1 MTRARKPTSFRRR
14 MVLLAAGAVAAAVVI
29 ASVVVYVVTRNEL
42 RSQLDASLRSKVT
55 PGRQFV
61 KIESHLD
68 PKQLVQL
75 TREGKLPPVLAPMAS
90 AYDFSGKVNGA
101 VQQLGNLEASP
112 APGGAVLAK
121 PSAGASHS
129 SASASPTGT
138 GAAPGGVVTFEGTGG
153 AKEGSGRE
161 FKSAAHAGAGVTGE
175 TFSFHRVTHGVPPN
189 RPVALAQ
196 AQLRLRLQGT
206 AVEGS
211 SGYVQLV
218 LANGEVLGS
227 TSKRS
232 QLPITTAT
240 RAVASGHRNAFFSTI
255 DAHGTAVR
263 VLTARAA
270 EGAAWQVALPL
281 ANLNS
286 TLDHLRLV
294 LAIVVL
300 GGIALAAALGLL
312 VSRAALVPVRRL
324 TGAAERV
331 ARTQDL
337 GHRIPPGGQ
346 DELGRL
352 SASFNTMLAALERSR
367 LAQRQLI
374 SDASHELRT
383 PLTSVQANLD
393 ALALGDRLPEQER
406 ARILA
411 AAQVQLH
418 ELGVLVSDL
427 VDLSK
432 NEVEQVELED
442 VRLDL
447 AAAAAIE
454 RARLHAPR
462 SRFTLDAEPC
472 LVRAAPPRLDRAI
485 ANLLD
490 NAVKWSPSSQLEG
503 PIEVLVREGTL
514 EVRDHGPG
522 IAEQDLP
529 RVFDRFYRAPAARGL
544 PGSGL
549 GLAIVR
555 QTAEAHGGSV
565 HAHNDPGGGARLT
578 LELPPVAMRADEL
591 AAPDPPGQPRDART
605 SRSSS
610 LALSRFS
617 ARSRLMSRHPTSG
630 RTAPVRRRSAE
641 GVSMSHLRR
650 SASPPATRKGPLPRV
665 LALSAAVL
673 LTGASLTACGGSS
686 DPASGERAQEQQA
699 ETKLADFARCM
710 REHGV
715 HAETAT
721 GPGGGHGLKIGGP
734 GEGKEPGG
742 DGSGPKGLR
751 ALPPHAEGRE
761 PLARAESRSRRT
773 APEVRQV
780 HARTRDQS

>member
-42 RSQLDASLRSKVT
+42 RGQLDASLRSKVA

-68 PKQLVQL
+68 TKQLIQL
-75 TREGKLPPVLAPMAS
+75 TREGKLPPVLAPMAN
-90 AYDFSGKVNGA
+90 AYGFSGKVNGA
-101 VQQLGNLEASP
+101 VQQLGNVEASP

-121 PSAGASHS
+121 PSAGASQS

-138 GAAPGGVVTFEGTGG
+138 GAAQGGVVTFEGAAG
-153 AKEGSGRE
+153 AKEGGGRE
-161 FKSAAHAGAGVTGE
+161 FKSTAHAGGGGTGE
-175 TFSFHRVTHGVPPN
+175 TFSFHRVTHGVPSN
-189 RPVALAQ
+189 RPAALAQ

-211 SGYVQLV
+211 SGYAQLV

-232 QLPITTAT
+232 QLPITSAT
-240 RAVASGHRNAFFSTI
+240 RAVASGHRNAFYSTF

-462 SRFTLDAEPC
+462 ARFTLDAEPC
-472 LVRAAPPRLDRAI
+472 LVRAAPARLDRAI

-490 NAVKWSPSSQLEG
+490 NAVKWSPSPSSMG
-503 PIEVLVREGTL
+503 RSKFSSATAPSRSAIT
-514 EVRDHGPG
+514 
-522 IAEQDLP
+522 
-529 RVFDRFYRAPAARGL
+529 DR
-544 PGSGL
+544 GSP
-549 GLAIVR
+549 
-555 QTAEAHGGSV
+555 S
-565 HAHNDPGGGARLT
+565 
-578 LELPPVAMRADEL
+578 
-591 AAPDPPGQPRDART
+591 RT
-605 SRSSS
+605 SRACSTASTARPPPAGSQARGWDWRSSGRR
-610 LALSRFS
+610 LKRTG
-617 ARSRLMSRHPTSG
+617 ARSTHT
-630 RTAPVRRRSAE
+630 TT
-641 GVSMSHLRR
+641 
-650 SASPPATRKGPLPRV
+650 PA
-665 LALSAAVL
+665 
-673 LTGASLTACGGSS
+673 GA
-686 DPASGERAQEQQA
+686 
-699 ETKLADFARCM
+699 
-710 REHGV
+710 HG
-715 HAETAT
+715 
-721 GPGGGHGLKIGGP
+721 
-734 GEGKEPGG
+734 
-742 DGSGPKGLR
+742 
-751 ALPPHAEGRE
+751 
-761 PLARAESRSRRT
+761 
-773 APEVRQV
+773 
-780 HARTRDQS
+780 